1 LLSCSSVEV
10 DSSAGKSNLKF
21 ARGTTLT
28 VDRLKDMLALS
39 TIDNLEINCIVAGN
53 SMMEH
58 LGDAA

>member
-1 LLSCSSVEV
+1 M
-10 DSSAGKSNLKF
+10 
-21 ARGTTLT
+21 LT

-53 SMMEH
+53 STMEH